1 MPKVIVISS
10 SGDLDTCLV
19 TLDRI
24 KKSLPRVTRNGMM
37 RFGKI
42 LERDMKISAKHSGIK
57 KFSGDS
63 QQKGIR
69 YEQSPRSDVGFLFMR
84 LYMIY
89 LDSMRP
95 HYVSISLR
103 RKRILDWAK
112 QATSVNLRIKAK
124 FVESRKIKKF
134 SVFVEPH
141 PFIKMGYAS
150 ARPKLNPILKSEI
163 QRGLKNA

>member
-10 SGDLDTCLV
+10 PGELDTCLV

-24 KKSLPRVTRNGMM
+24 KKRLPQMTRVGMM

-42 LERDMKISAKHSGIK
+42 LERDMKISARHSGIK
-57 KFSGDS
+57 KFTGES
-63 QQKGIR
+63 QDKGIR
-69 YEQSPRSDVGFLFMR
+69 YEQNERSDVGFLFMK

-95 HYVSISLR
+95 HYVTISLR

-112 QATSVNLRIKAK
+112 QSVSVDLRAKARL
-124 FVESRKIKKF
+124 VERRKIKKF
-134 SVFVEPH
+134 SIFVTPH
-141 PFIKMGYAS
+141 PFIRMGYAS
-150 ARPKLNPILKSEI
+150 ARPKLNPILKTEI

>member
-10 SGDLDTCLV
+10 AGDLDTCLI

-24 KKSLPRVTRNGMM
+24 KKNLPRMTRLGMM

-57 KFSGDS
+57 KFTGDH
-63 QQKGIR
+63 QEKGIR
-69 YEQSPRSDVGFLFMR
+69 YEQSPRSDVGFLFMK

-89 LDSMRP
+89 LDSMKP

-112 QATSVNLRIKAK
+112 QAFSVNLRMKARG
-124 FVESRKIKKF
+124 VERRKIKKF
-134 SVFVEPH
+134 SVFVKPH
-141 PFIKMGYAS
+141 PFIRMGYAS
-150 ARPKLNPILKSEI
+150 ARPKLNSILKNEI
-163 QRGLKNA
+163 KRGIKNA